1 MNLKKFRDTPFASF
15 SEKEIQRMVDVYY
28 KEFVTRHLVD
38 LDWDVLEVL
47 ELCTFRPK
55 KSSLIKLIEK
65 YFAVRRE
72 NKKNGR
78 YTEKAEVTLK
88 KYIRQYWMVRNGNER
103 RKECGIKKTL

>member
-28 KEFVTRHLVD
+28 KEFVTKHLVD

-55 KSSLIKLIEK
+55 KLSLIRLIEK
-65 YFAVRRE
+65 YFSLRRT
-72 NKKNGR
+72 NKNNSIDASKV
-78 YTEKAEVTLK
+78 EVTLR
-88 KYIRQYWMVRNGNER
+88 KYIRQYWMLRNGNER
-103 RKECGIKKTL
+103 RKEFGIKKLL